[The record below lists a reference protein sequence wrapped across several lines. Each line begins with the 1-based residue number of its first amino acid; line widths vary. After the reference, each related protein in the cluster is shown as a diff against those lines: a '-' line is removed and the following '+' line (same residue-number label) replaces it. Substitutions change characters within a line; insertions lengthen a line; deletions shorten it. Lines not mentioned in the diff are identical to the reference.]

1 LLKETYKIPSKPQK
15 DKSYYISKKVQI
27 AGNNKHHKPKEQ
39 RESNNQYNF
48 TQGGYKQKKMPL
60 EH

>member
-27 AGNNKHHKPKEQ
+27 AGNSKHHKPKEF
-39 RESNNQYNF
+39 NNQFNI
-48 TQGGYKQKKMPL
+48 TQGGYQQKKYP
-60 EH
+60 